1 MRMWGMFRTKDGSV
15 AAAAL
20 LLSGCNT
27 LEGKPEHVFGIW
39 GGPHAGIDFAGGM
52 GEVQFDCA
60 SGTIDDPVYPTPEGS
75 FSVKGTYRTGTPG
88 PVKVGQFFKS
98 QEAKF
103 AGQIAKSPQKGAPRL
118 MTLHVMLEDG
128 TEVGPFTLTEGTPPT
143 ITRCL

>member
-1 MRMWGMFRTKDGSV
+1 
-15 AAAAL
+15 
-20 LLSGCNT
+20 
-27 LEGKPEHVFGIW
+27 
-39 GGPHAGIDFAGGM
+39 
-52 GEVQFDCA
+52 
-60 SGTIDDPVYPTPEGS
+60 
-75 FSVKGTYRTGTPG
+75 
-88 PVKVGQFFKS
+88 VKVGQFFKS